1 MRRALSMVSLS
12 LVLYA
17 GAIFLSTLL
26 MCDTVQANDLTG
38 EWATQGNAA
47 HVRLEPCASAQD
59 FLCGVISWLWEPVD
73 AKGDAIRDAKNPN
86 PSLRTQPLIGLS
98 LLRTFRYGSNGRS
111 MDGQIY
117 NPENGRTYRAS
128 LRLRSADLL
137 EVKGCLLLVCDTQIW
152 RRVESLCKASLAGH
166 GADTAATARVAADL
180 RH

>member
-1 MRRALSMVSLS
+1 MLRALAAVSLS

-26 MCDTVQANDLTG
+26 MCDTVQA
-38 EWATQGNAA
+38 
-47 HVRLEPCASAQD
+47 
-59 FLCGVISWLWEPVD
+59 
-73 AKGDAIRDAKNPN
+73 
-86 PSLRTQPLIGLS
+86 
-98 LLRTFRYGSNGRS
+98 
-111 MDGQIY
+111 

-152 RRVESLCKASLAGH
+152 RRVESLCNASLTGH
-166 GADTAATARVAADL
+166 WADTAATASVAADF